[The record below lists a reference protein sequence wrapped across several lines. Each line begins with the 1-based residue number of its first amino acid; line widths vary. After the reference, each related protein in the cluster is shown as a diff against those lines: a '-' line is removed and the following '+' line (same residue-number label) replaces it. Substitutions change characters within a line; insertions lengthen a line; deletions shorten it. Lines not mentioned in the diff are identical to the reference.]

1 MATQWLT
8 VWEEITSTHNTRQIF
23 VIFDFYHTVWLE
35 GEIGDFSTYS
45 QFVVPKI
52 TYSSGASASQNP
64 IVSSPM
70 PGKVIKIA
78 VKQGQEVKV
87 GDTLVIVE
95 AMKMEHSIV
104 APCDG

>member
-1 MATQWLT
+1 M
-8 VWEEITSTHNTRQIF
+8 
-23 VIFDFYHTVWLE
+23 WLE
-35 GEIGDFSTYS
+35 GETGDASTYS

-52 TYSSGASASQNP
+52 SYASGAAASQNP
-64 IVSSPM
+64 IVLSPM

-78 VKQGQEVKV
+78 AKQGQEVKT

-95 AMKMEHSIV
+95 AMKMEHSIL